1 MGLKRLT
8 RQAGRILFALLL
20 LTGAVL
26 TGGLTALGAR
36 TSAVASPVPTETETG
51 SLTAMLGRLPDRP
64 LGLDGAMVT
73 YADVARQTT
82 VLGVD
87 APGAGGDVEGGQ
99 RWIAAVTPLS
109 LPQATGQHW
118 TLPEWRAAFGF
129 DLFQVEQAVE
139 YGAPPFGLTVL
150 RGTFDPGELRTA
162 WARGGYQLIDLGG
175 GEAYAVREDFEIDF
189 SDPGSRM
196 ALGYLNVVALADDGT
211 LIFGS
216 TRDGVRGA
224 LAAVAGTEPS
234 FAGRADVAPLLGA
247 APPDLVSALLLDGEL
262 LRAVADPA
270 GAFLGDE
277 SPQDF
282 ATRVAEEQVEARR
295 LPPVAAALL
304 GQTAGLIADGNQM
317 ATPEAIP
324 TGPARLAVVLSTIN
338 PDAAE
343 KSATVIAERL
353 ATGRT
358 PALLGG
364 EVADRPWSE
373 LFPERTA
380 RAVSGESAVLIE
392 LVPAPGVRPLILQ
405 EMLFQ
410 RMPGFLAWEW

>member
-1 MGLKRLT
+1 M
-8 RQAGRILFALLL
+8 
-20 LTGAVL
+20 
-26 TGGLTALGAR
+26 
-36 TSAVASPVPTETETG
+36 
-51 SLTAMLGRLPDRP
+51 
-64 LGLDGAMVT
+64 
-73 YADVARQTT
+73 
-82 VLGVD
+82 
-87 APGAGGDVEGGQ
+87 
-99 RWIAAVTPLS
+99 TPLS

-129 DLFQVEQAVE
+129 DQFQVEQAVE

-150 RGTFDPGELRTA
+150 RGTFDPGELRAA
-162 WARGGYQLIDLGG
+162 WARGGYQSIDLGA

-189 SDPGSRM
+189 SNPGSRM

-224 LAAVAGTEPS
+224 LAAAAGTEPS
-234 FAGRADVAPLLGA
+234 FAGRADVASLLGA
-247 APPDLVSALLLDGEL
+247 APPDLASALLVDGEL

-277 SPQDF
+277 SPEDF

-324 TGPARLAVVLSTIN
+324 TPPARLVVVLSTIN

-343 KSATVIAERL
+343 TSATVIAERL
-353 ATGRT
+353 ATGKT
-358 PALLGG
+358 SPLMSG
-364 EVADRPWSE
+364 EMADRAWAE
-373 LFPERTA
+373 LFPERTV
-380 RAVSGESAVLIE
+380 RAVSGEPAVLIE
-392 LVPAPGVRPLILQ
+392 LVPAPGVRPFILQ